1 MFRTQFEEVCMDRST
16 TGNSE
21 RIAAVL
27 KKIER
32 TRQARRHKFY
42 LRDEKITLS
51 HGSGGK
57 STHNLIEG
65 VFAPAFSNPFLD
77 AMDDAATFEIEGT
90 GQRLA
95 FTTDTYVVSPLFFP
109 GGDIGKLAI
118 HGTINDLAMAGA
130 EPLYLSAGFILEEGF
145 PIADLRRIVESMAA
159 AAREAGVAIVTGDT
173 KVVQRG
179 KADGVF
185 INTAGVGL
193 VRSSKTT
200 GQDQLQPG
208 DKILLSG
215 PIGDHGIAIMLARE
229 MLDLEC
235 EIQSDSAPLHTLVA
249 TLLEA
254 AGDGVHCMKDPTRGG
269 VATTLN
275 EIAIGSEVSIG
286 LDEHTIPVRPEV
298 RGACEILGLNPL
310 TIANEGKLLAIV
322 APDVADRTLAA
333 MRVHPL
339 GKEASIIGTVQADP
353 PGMVFL
359 LMKFQFVHTFVN
371 SFSFRSDGD
380 TNEVQAGSLDTT
392 DRFAV
397 CGIVSGRK
405 HLFCIDSGLYFS
417 GERPLKH
424 SG

>member
-1 MFRTQFEEVCMDRST
+1 MDTPKQPDPSRVDD
-16 TGNSE
+16 
-21 RIAAVL
+21 VL

-57 STHNLIEG
+57 ATHNLIEG
-65 VFAPAFSNPFLD
+65 VFAPAFSNPLLD
-77 AMDDAATFEIEGT
+77 GMDDAAVFRVDGS

-109 GGDIGKLAI
+109 GGDIGKLAV

-145 PIADLRRIVESMAA
+145 PISDLRRIVASMAA
-159 AAREAGVAIVTGDT
+159 AATEAGVAIVTGDT

-185 INTAGVGL
+185 VNTTGVGV
-193 VRSSKTT
+193 VRADWPL
-200 GQDQLQPG
+200 GQTQLQPG
-208 DKILLSG
+208 DKVLLSG

-229 MLDLEC
+229 VLEI
-235 EIQSDSAPLHTLVA
+235 ENEVQSDTAPLHTLVA
-249 TLLEA
+249 TLLAA
-254 AGDGVHCMKDPTRGG
+254 AGDGVHCLKDPTRGG

-275 EIAIGSEVSIG
+275 EMALGSEVSIA
-286 LDEHTIPVRPEV
+286 LDEPSIPVHPEV
-298 RGACEILGLNPL
+298 RGACELLGLDPL

-322 APDVADRTLAA
+322 APERVEVTLAA
-333 MRVHPL
+333 MRTHPL
-339 GKEASIIGTVQADP
+339 GRETRVIGTVQAEP

-359 LMKFQFVHTFVN
+359 RTDIGGMRVLDMLV
-371 SFSFRSDGD
+371 GD
-380 TNEVQAGSLDTT
+380 
-392 DRFAV
+392 
-397 CGIVSGRK
+397 
-405 HLFCIDSGLYFS
+405 
-417 GERPLKH
+417 PLPRIC
-424 SG
+424 